1 LSPGIR
7 RRKIAFLEEPV
18 MTLRLVLVAVPL
30 ALAALGA
37 SAQSMKPGLWENSF
51 TVKSG
56 SGQMEKDMA
65 DLQKQMA
72 AMPPEQRKQME
83 QMMAKSGVGMG
94 AAGNSIKV
102 CITPEDAARMDL
114 PQKDGNCK
122 QEITQRSASSIKFK
136 FVCAGNPPTTGE
148 GEATFN
154 GPTAYSSRVV
164 VNTVAQGKP
173 ERMESS
179 STGKWLAADCGAIK
193 PVKR

>member
-1 LSPGIR
+1 M
-7 RRKIAFLEEPV
+7 K
-18 MTLRLVLVAVPL
+18 LRLVLAAAPL
-30 ALAALGA
+30 ALACLGA
-37 SAQSMKPGLWENSF
+37 SAQSMKPGLWEHSF
-51 TVKSG
+51 TMKSG
-56 SGQMEKDMA
+56 SGQTEKAMA

-72 AMPPEQRKQME
+72 AMPPDQRKQME
-83 QMMAKSGVGMG
+83 QMIAKNGMG
-94 AAGNSIKV
+94 MGSGANSIKV

-136 FVCAGNPPTTGE
+136 FACAGTPPSTGE
-148 GEATFN
+148 GEATFT
-154 GPTAYSSRVV
+154 GPTAYTSRVV